1 MTLPLFGAAIVP
13 TVLVLWYFL
22 ARDANPEPRGVLWR
36 TFWLGVATT
45 IPAGVAE
52 LAEAKLLEPAQLGPL
67 GASLG
72 SAFLGAALCEE
83 LFKFSVVYFYCA
95 RQPAFDEPMDGIV
108 YGVTASLGFAT
119 LENVLYVADHGM
131 GVAVVRALLAVP
143 GHACYGAIMGY
154 FVALRRFGP
163 VEDRST
169 NLALALGV
177 PMALHGAYDAPLFL
191 LTQPGGGTDAA
202 LPWLWI
208 PVAVVA
214 LGWRYTVRRVREL
227 HAAQIGGRVDA
238 ADPAMAVRA
247 VQQPGS
253 RRLVRWVQ
261 LGSGALLAAW
271 GGLVTL
277 AIAAAI
283 ALGTVKPDEAAP
295 LAVGTAVVGLLPLVF
310 GLVLFR
316 RGLAPKVSPSNAATF

>member
-1 MTLPLFGAAIVP
+1 M
-13 TVLVLWYFL
+13 LVLWYFL

-45 IPAGVAE
+45 IPAGLAEVAE
-52 LAEAKLLEPAQLGPL
+52 AQLLEPAQLGPL

-83 LFKFSVVYFYCA
+83 LLKFCVVYYYCA

-119 LENVLYVADHGM
+119 LENILYVADNGM

-154 FVALRRFGP
+154 FVALSRFGP
-163 VEDRST
+163 RERRRA
-169 NLALALGV
+169 NLALSLAV

-191 LTQPGGGTDAA
+191 LSQPNGGADAA
-202 LPWLWI
+202 LPWLWV
-208 PVAVVA
+208 PVAVVV

-227 HAAQIGGRVDA
+227 AAAQIGPA
-238 ADPAMAVRA
+238 AAVAEVEVVRS
-247 VQQPGS
+247 PGS
-253 RRLVRWVQ
+253 RRVVRWIQ
-261 LGSGALLAAW
+261 LGSGALLAGW
-271 GGLVTL
+271 GGLVSL
-277 AIAAAI
+277 AIAAAV
-283 ALGTVKPDEAAP
+283 ALDTVQPEEVAP
-295 LAVGTAVVGLLPLVF
+295 LAVGTAVVGLLPLAV
-310 GLVLFR
+310 GLLLFR
-316 RGLAPKVSPSNAATF
+316 KGLARPTMARPTMQPLSSV